1 MERLESRTHHG
12 SLQGADVGGGV
23 LVEGVEEDGRG
34 HRRGLRA
41 ELLERAR
48 ADGGR
53 LEDEVRELLELLEF
67 GPSRYDV
74 GGVLAGLDALEIGGF
89 ARLDVIRLS
98 LRDASLAGARLVSPK
113 RTKPGS
119 IRAGRTK
126 ASGEG
131 LFTRHEKATTDR
143 RGFGAVSGAH
153 RDAEAGERAHGER
166 IHDVRSLIACV
177 TCVSAR
183 KCVDAPDPPSRIK
196 RRNRKYLESDVD

>member
-1 MERLESRTHHG
+1 M
-12 SLQGADVGGGV
+12 
-23 LVEGVEEDGRG
+23 EGVEEDGRG

-113 RTKPGS
+113 RTKPGQFELGEQK
-119 IRAGRTK
+119 RAGRGFLRGMK
-126 ASGEG
+126 KQQQIDGASGRYRARTV
-131 LFTRHEKATTDR
+131 TRRPGSELMASVYMM
-143 RGFGAVSGAH
+143 RG
-153 RDAEAGERAHGER
+153 R
-166 IHDVRSLIACV
+166 
-177 TCVSAR
+177 
-183 KCVDAPDPPSRIK
+183 
-196 RRNRKYLESDVD
+196 

>member
-89 ARLDVIRLS
+89 ARLDVVRLS
-98 LRDASLAGARLVSPK
+98 LRDASFAGVRLVSPK
-113 RTKPGS
+113 WTTPGQFELGENKS
-119 IRAGRTK
+119 ERGGALRGMKKQQRIDG
-126 ASGEG
+126 ASGRYRARTV
-131 LFTRHEKATTDR
+131 TRR
-143 RGFGAVSGAH
+143 
-153 RDAEAGERAHGER
+153 
-166 IHDVRSLIACV
+166 
-177 TCVSAR
+177 
-183 KCVDAPDPPSRIK
+183 P
-196 RRNRKYLESDVD
+196 ESELMASVYMM